1 MYKYVHLKIKVINKT
16 LQMCNNKVF
25 TSKISQILQKKWRQI
40 LIQHNGI
47 GFRQNSKP
55 KLLQMG
61 KIYMAK
67 KARVSDRFQPVGL
80 VNITNKQCICKA
92 PCLQTIS

>member
-1 MYKYVHLKIKVINKT
+1 
-16 LQMCNNKVF
+16 MCNNKVF

-40 LIQHNGI
+40 LIQHNGV
-47 GFRQNSKP
+47 GFRQSSKP

-67 KARVSDRFQPVGL
+67 KARVFERFQPDSE
-80 VNITNKQCICKA
+80 VNITNKQCICEAAVYK
-92 PCLQTIS
+92 PLTEIDESKVFL